1 MAAPPQVG
9 KKGALRSA
17 GRCPDGVGGPGRR
30 SRSGRDPRPGPDR
43 GRPAHHR
50 RAGGRA
56 GSDRAGRAGLRGDDR
71 AGRHRGRDQLAGE
84 QVPARAGCPREPT
97 HTGRLVG
104 RRPRTIRTLLGL
116 LGISRGYYH
125 CGSCQHAGGSGGFA
139 PLDVVLGVTG
149 SSLSPGLARAAALGR
164 SRDALRQRIHVH
176 RDRHEATR
184 FWHARHQEYS
194 RPCRSRPRGVSR
206 RCSLP
211 SIGAST

>member
-9 KKGALRSA
+9 KKGALRSV

-149 SSLSPGLARAAALGR
+149 SSLSPGLARAAALAGAEMPYAKGFTFIGTVTGQPPRRVRRLRSLGR
-164 SRDALRQRIHVH
+164 LGSCQG
-176 RDRHEATR
+176 TR
-184 FWHARHQEYS
+184 T
-194 RPCRSRPRGVSR
+194 RGIRLS
-206 RCSLP
+206 
-211 SIGAST
+211 